1 MARPRPQ
8 LFRRRAQ
15 VHAFRTRFAR
25 ELEGRL
31 VVFPAPSPGCT
42 APTSAPG
49 LAAPPGPEP
58 AGPPAAAAAQ
68 EQPAGVCAAAWA
80 LDARAALPYVH
91 MQIVESQVRKRGR
104 WIAAG
109 APAHAVR
116 RTRTSCARMRV
127 RACRWDCAAVR
138 AAIGI
143 GRS

>member
-1 MARPRPQ
+1 
-8 LFRRRAQ
+8 

-42 APTSAPG
+42 VPTSAPG

-58 AGPPAAAAAQ
+58 AGPPPAAAAE

-91 MQIVESQVRKRGR
+91 MQIVEAQVRTRWRGLP
-104 WIAAG
+104 
-109 APAHAVR
+109 PAR
-116 RTRTSCARMRV
+116 PPTP
-127 RACRWDCAAVR
+127 
-138 AAIGI
+138 
-143 GRS
+143 